1 MYLIIHFLI
10 FIILL
15 FFFKFFS
22 FKLKLVDSPNFRKK
36 HEGVIPLIGGLVIY
50 FNILI
55 SSFYFETSSYMSTIL
70 YTSIIL
76 IILGALDD
84 AIELGVIYRLLAQ
97 LVCCLIVIGSGL
109 VINNIGNY
117 MFFPSIDVS
126 FFSVLFTVF
135 CVMGLT
141 NSFNFIDGNDG
152 LCSTLSLIS
161 ILSIIFLSY
170 LNNSMIFFVD
180 LNFLL
185 SFCFTLSLFIF
196 FNVTNFSKIF
206 LGDAGSMFLGFFVA
220 FLLIITSQGQ
230 NQIIHPVLTIWCVTL
245 PVFDITSVIIRRIL
259 RRINPFKP
267 DRRHVHHILLQLGF
281 SNISTTLI
289 IITISVVLNCFGI
302 IIFYLSGPFPT
313 LVSFVL
319 LLFTYVIFMIRL
331 SRVAN
336 SN

>member
-1 MYLIIHFLI
+1 MFLIIHILI
-10 FIILL
+10 FILLL
-15 FFFKFFS
+15 FFFKFFA
-22 FKLKLVDSPNFRKK
+22 FKLKLVDSPNLRKK
-36 HEGVIPLIGGLVIY
+36 HEGDIPVIGGLVIY
-50 FNILI
+50 FNIFI
-55 SSFYFETSSYMSTIL
+55 ASFYFETSSYMTTVL

-84 AIELGVIYRLLAQ
+84 AIELGVIFRLLTQ

-117 MFFPSIDVS
+117 MFLPNIEIS

-135 CVMGLT
+135 CVIGLT

-161 ILSIIFLSY
+161 ILSIIVLSY
-170 LNNSMIFFVD
+170 LNNSLVYFID

-185 SFCFTLSLFIF
+185 SICLTLLLFIF
-196 FNVTNFSKIF
+196 FNVTNYSKIF

-245 PVFDITSVIIRRIL
+245 PVFDITAVVIRRIL
-259 RRINPFKP
+259 RGINPFKP
-267 DRRHVHHILLQLGF
+267 DRRHVHHILLELGF
-281 SNISTTLI
+281 SNISTTSI
-289 IITISVVLNCFGI
+289 IIIISVVLNSFGI

-313 LVSFVL
+313 LISFIL
-319 LLFTYVIFMIRL
+319 MLCAYVIFMIRL
-331 SRVAN
+331 SRFAN